1 MTNNQI
7 QYMIEVARTGS
18 VNQAA
23 RNLFISQSALSNAIR
38 SVEQEFGRKIFHR
51 SSRGVTLTPFGKL
64 FIAYITPISHQLE
77 QLYAMRNTDVNS
89 QLPSLSI
96 ISNCF
101 YYITDLLAALG
112 ERYSSNGLRV
122 FLQEEYSGNFLEPIC
137 NRAVDLGI
145 VRIWSCYRSYNLE
158 EFSNKKLVY
167 HPICE
172 LQIGVDLG
180 EKNPL
185 YNHPEPSIAPEMLAG
200 YPQILHESLDHGPY
214 SDIMGRLNLPVSS
227 VRYVVDSRAT
237 IYELLDKTGGYVLNS
252 RKISLDGQPRL
263 ELRHHQWR
271 FFPLKDCSVRSEIGY
286 LTRENTVLTPEAST
300 FIQMLKDY
308 LLRDIIPNY

>member
-89 QLPSLSI
+89 QIPSLSI
-96 ISNCF
+96 ISNGF

-300 FIQMLKDY
+300 FIQMLKD
-308 LLRDIIPNY
+308 RKSVV

>member
-89 QLPSLSI
+89 QIPSLSI
-96 ISNCF
+96 ISNGF

-308 LLRDIIPNY
+308 LLRDIIQNY

>member
-89 QLPSLSI
+89 QIPSLSI
-96 ISNCF
+96 ISNGF

-227 VRYVVDSRAT
+227 VRYVVASRAT

>member
-89 QLPSLSI
+89 QIPSLSI
-96 ISNCF
+96 ISNGF

-145 VRIWSCYRSYNLE
+145 VRIWSCYRSYNME

>member
-23 RNLFISQSALSNAIR
+23 RDLFISQSALSNAIR

-89 QLPSLSI
+89 QIPSLSI
-96 ISNCF
+96 ISNGF

>member
-89 QLPSLSI
+89 QIPSLSI
-96 ISNCF
+96 ISNGF

-137 NRAVDLGI
+137 NRAVDRGI

>member
-89 QLPSLSI
+89 QIPSLSI
-96 ISNCF
+96 ISNGF

-252 RKISLDGQPRL
+252 RNISLDGQPRL

>member
-89 QLPSLSI
+89 QIPSLSI
-96 ISNCF
+96 ISNGF

-308 LLRDIIPNY
+308 LLRYIIPNY

>member
-89 QLPSLSI
+89 QIPSLSI
-96 ISNCF
+96 ISNGF

-271 FFPLKDCSVRSEIGY
+271 FFPLTDCSVRSEIGY

>member
-89 QLPSLSI
+89 QIPSLSI
-96 ISNCF
+96 ISNGF

-122 FLQEEYSGNFLEPIC
+122 FLQEEYSGNFLE
-137 NRAVDLGI
+137 A
-145 VRIWSCYRSYNLE
+145 
-158 EFSNKKLVY
+158 
-167 HPICE
+167 
-172 LQIGVDLG
+172 
-180 EKNPL
+180 
-185 YNHPEPSIAPEMLAG
+185 
-200 YPQILHESLDHGPY
+200 
-214 SDIMGRLNLPVSS
+214 S
-227 VRYVVDSRAT
+227 VECV
-237 IYELLDKTGGYVLNS
+237 G
-252 RKISLDGQPRL
+252 RKIRYGQHL
-263 ELRHHQWR
+263 
-271 FFPLKDCSVRSEIGY
+271 
-286 LTRENTVLTPEAST
+286 PERGAS
-300 FIQMLKDY
+300 
-308 LLRDIIPNY
+308 PS

>member
-89 QLPSLSI
+89 QIPSLSI
-96 ISNCF
+96 ISNGF

-158 EFSNKKLVY
+158 VFSNKKLVY

>member
-51 SSRGVTLTPFGKL
+51 SSRGVTLPPFGKL

-89 QLPSLSI
+89 QIPSLSI
-96 ISNCF
+96 ISNGF

>member
-89 QLPSLSI
+89 QIPSLSI
-96 ISNCF
+96 ISNGF

-180 EKNPL
+180 VKNPL

>member
-89 QLPSLSI
+89 QIPSLSI
-96 ISNCF
+96 ISNGF

-180 EKNPL
+180 EKNPP

>member
-89 QLPSLSI
+89 QIPSLSI
-96 ISNCF
+96 ISNGF

-158 EFSNKKLVY
+158 ELSNKKLVY

>member
-7 QYMIEVARTGS
+7 QYMIEGARTGS

-89 QLPSLSI
+89 QIPSLSI
-96 ISNCF
+96 ISNGF

>member
-89 QLPSLSI
+89 QIPSLSI
-96 ISNCF
+96 ISNGF

-112 ERYSSNGLRV
+112 ERYASNGLRV

>member
-89 QLPSLSI
+89 QIPSLSI
-96 ISNCF
+96 ISNGF

-112 ERYSSNGLRV
+112 ERYASNGLRV

-200 YPQILHESLDHGPY
+200 YPQILHESLDHGPS

>member
-89 QLPSLSI
+89 QIPSLSI
-96 ISNCF
+96 ISNGF

>member
-89 QLPSLSI
+89 QIPSLSI
-96 ISNCF
+96 ISNGF

-227 VRYVVDSRAT
+227 VRYVMDSRAT

>member
-51 SSRGVTLTPFGKL
+51 SSRGVTLTPLGKL

-89 QLPSLSI
+89 QIPSLSI
-96 ISNCF
+96 ISNGF

-167 HPICE
+167 H
-172 LQIGVDLG
+172 
-180 EKNPL
+180 
-185 YNHPEPSIAPEMLAG
+185 
-200 YPQILHESLDHGPY
+200 
-214 SDIMGRLNLPVSS
+214 
-227 VRYVVDSRAT
+227 
-237 IYELLDKTGGYVLNS
+237 
-252 RKISLDGQPRL
+252 
-263 ELRHHQWR
+263 
-271 FFPLKDCSVRSEIGY
+271 
-286 LTRENTVLTPEAST
+286 
-300 FIQMLKDY
+300 
-308 LLRDIIPNY
+308 

>member
-1 MTNNQI
+1 M
-7 QYMIEVARTGS
+7 
-18 VNQAA
+18 
-23 RNLFISQSALSNAIR
+23 
-38 SVEQEFGRKIFHR
+38 EQEFGRKIFHR

-89 QLPSLSI
+89 QIPSLSI
-96 ISNCF
+96 ISNGF

>member
-89 QLPSLSI
+89 QIPSLSI
-96 ISNCF
+96 ISNGF
-101 YYITDLLAALG
+101 YYITDLLAAPG

>member
-1 MTNNQI
+1 
-7 QYMIEVARTGS
+7 MIEVARTGS

-89 QLPSLSI
+89 QIPSLSI
-96 ISNCF
+96 ISNGF

>member
-89 QLPSLSI
+89 QIPSLSI
-96 ISNCF
+96 ISNGF

-252 RKISLDGQPRL
+252 RKISLISLFGCFNMAR
-263 ELRHHQWR
+263 WR

>member
-89 QLPSLSI
+89 QIPSLSI
-96 ISNCF
+96 ISNGF

-263 ELRHHQWR
+263 ELLHNKWR

>member
-89 QLPSLSI
+89 QIPSLSI
-96 ISNCF
+96 ISNGF

-252 RKISLDGQPRL
+252 RKIPWDGQPRL

>member
-89 QLPSLSI
+89 QIPSLSI
-96 ISNCF
+96 ISNGF

-308 LLRDIIPNY
+308 LLRNIIPNY

>member
-89 QLPSLSI
+89 QIPSLSI
-96 ISNCF
+96 ISNGF

-112 ERYSSNGLRV
+112 ERYASNGLRV

-263 ELRHHQWR
+263 ELRRHQWR

>member
-64 FIAYITPISHQLE
+64 FIAYITPISHQIE

-89 QLPSLSI
+89 QIPSLSI
-96 ISNCF
+96 ISNGF

>member
-89 QLPSLSI
+89 QIPSLSI
-96 ISNCF
+96 ISNGF

-172 LQIGVDLG
+172 LQIGMDLG

>member
-89 QLPSLSI
+89 QIPSLSI
-96 ISNCF
+96 ISNGF

-214 SDIMGRLNLPVSS
+214 SDIMGRLTLPVSS

>member
-77 QLYAMRNTDVNS
+77 QLYAMRKTDVNS
-89 QLPSLSI
+89 QIPSLSI
-96 ISNCF
+96 ISNGF

>member
-1 MTNNQI
+1 
-7 QYMIEVARTGS
+7 
-18 VNQAA
+18 
-23 RNLFISQSALSNAIR
+23 
-38 SVEQEFGRKIFHR
+38 
-51 SSRGVTLTPFGKL
+51 
-64 FIAYITPISHQLE
+64 
-77 QLYAMRNTDVNS
+77 MRNTDVNS
-89 QLPSLSI
+89 QIPSLSI
-96 ISNCF
+96 ISNGF

>member
-89 QLPSLSI
+89 QIPSLSI
-96 ISNCF
+96 ISNGF

-237 IYELLDKTGGYVLNS
+237 IYELLTGGYVLNS

>member
-1 MTNNQI
+1 MTTCKHCGARLSRPPQARQSRCLDWLVTRCYFQPFFVYHSKCLKTITMADFQQI
-7 QYMIEVARTGS
+7 CHPHI
-18 VNQAA
+18 
-23 RNLFISQSALSNAIR
+23 LP
-38 SVEQEFGRKIFHR
+38 K
-51 SSRGVTLTPFGKL
+51 
-64 FIAYITPISHQLE
+64 SH
-77 QLYAMRNTDVNS
+77 
-89 QLPSLSI
+89 
-96 ISNCF
+96 
-101 YYITDLLAALG
+101 
-112 ERYSSNGLRV
+112 
-122 FLQEEYSGNFLEPIC
+122 FLEPIC

>member
-1 MTNNQI
+1 MRTI
-7 QYMIEVARTGS
+7 PRSTAR
-18 VNQAA
+18 
-23 RNLFISQSALSNAIR
+23 
-38 SVEQEFGRKIFHR
+38 
-51 SSRGVTLTPFGKL
+51 
-64 FIAYITPISHQLE
+64 
-77 QLYAMRNTDVNS
+77 
-89 QLPSLSI
+89 
-96 ISNCF
+96 
-101 YYITDLLAALG
+101 
-112 ERYSSNGLRV
+112 
-122 FLQEEYSGNFLEPIC
+122 
-137 NRAVDLGI
+137 
-145 VRIWSCYRSYNLE
+145 
-158 EFSNKKLVY
+158 
-167 HPICE
+167 

>member
-89 QLPSLSI
+89 QIPSLSI
-96 ISNCF
+96 ISNGF

-271 FFPLKDCSVRSEIGY
+271 FFPLKACSVRSEIGY